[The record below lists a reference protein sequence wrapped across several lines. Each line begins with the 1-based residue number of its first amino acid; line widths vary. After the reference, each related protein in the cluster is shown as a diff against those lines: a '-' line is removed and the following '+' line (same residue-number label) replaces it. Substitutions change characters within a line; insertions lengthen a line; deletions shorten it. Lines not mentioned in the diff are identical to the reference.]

1 MQIYFSKV
9 VRIYAA
15 TDTELIVQ
23 TTGPDDPASRE
34 LHLINVESSVQENSD
49 VDDEQSQD
57 AVPLRNSDF
66 PVMESL
72 TNIAMGAPGRKPCQY
87 SEVTSANF

>member
-1 MQIYFSKV
+1 M

-66 PVMESL
+66 PVMKSL
-72 TNIAMGAPGRKPCQY
+72 TDIDMGAPGRKPCQY
-87 SEVTSANF
+87 SEVTSAKF